1 MEGRGIGEEEG
12 GGRGI
17 YPPIIGPLPPNNYK
31 MHTSNIFNLP
41 NLLNGDLEMVY
52 LCIYV
57 L

>member
-1 MEGRGIGEEEG
+1 MEGGGSGDWGG

-31 MHTSNIFNLP
+31 MHTPNIFNLP